1 MTGTSGYTTEGWTDM
16 FLCAG
21 GAAAA
26 LSGLIFVG
34 LSVNIRTVLEA
45 EKREGHNSMTGRAL
59 EALAALLIVLLV
71 SIVAL
76 TPGLH
81 RGVLAAFLLL
91 NAAASAVSPFRAA
104 HTGRGKGIPH
114 AAMVLRLSTAA
125 ALTLSLLTAGTSLA
139 AGHGGGL
146 YWLPAAFLFAVTVAA
161 VNAWVLLVEVL
172 R

>member
-1 MTGTSGYTTEGWTDM
+1 MTGYATTGWTEM

-34 LSVNIRTVLEA
+34 LSVNIRTVLEM
-45 EKREGHNSMTGRAL
+45 ERREGRNSMTGRAL
-59 EALAALLIVLLV
+59 EALVALLIVLLV

-76 TPGLH
+76 TPALS
-81 RGVLAAFLLL
+81 RGVLAAFILV
-91 NAAASAVSPFRAA
+91 NAAGSAISPCRAVYGSRGVSAPTAVKLMRL
-104 HTGRGKGIPH
+104 IP
-114 AAMVLRLSTAA
+114 AG
-125 ALTLSLLTAGTSLA
+125 ALTLALLAAGTSLA

-146 YWLPAAFLFAVTVAA
+146 YWLPAAFVLAVTVAA
-161 VNAWVLLVEVL
+161 VNAWVILVEVL

>member
-1 MTGTSGYTTEGWTDM
+1 MTGYATEGWTDM

-26 LSGLIFVG
+26 LCGLIFVG
-34 LSVNIRTVLEA
+34 LSVNLRAVLEM

-59 EALAALLIVLLV
+59 EALVALLIVVVV

-76 TPGLH
+76 TPALS
-81 RGVLAAFLLL
+81 RGALAAFVLA
-91 NAAASAVSPFRAA
+91 NAVGSAISPCRAA
-104 HTGRGKGIPH
+104 LSGRGKGAPP
-114 AAMVLRLSTAA
+114 AAVLIRLSVAA
-125 ALTLSLLTAGTSLA
+125 ALTLTLLAAGTSLA
-139 AGHGGGL
+139 AGQGGGL
-146 YWLPAAFLFAVTVAA
+146 YWLPVTFVLAVLVAA

>member
-1 MTGTSGYTTEGWTDM
+1 MTGYTPEAWHDL

-34 LSVNIRTVLEA
+34 LSVNIRTVLELDA
-45 EKREGHNSMTGRAL
+45 REGQNFMTGRAL
-59 EALAALLIVLLV
+59 EALVALLIVLIV
-71 SIVAL
+71 SIAGL
-76 TPGLH
+76 TPAIDRDL
-81 RGVLAAFLLL
+81 LAALLIL
-91 NAAASAVSPFRAA
+91 NAAASGVSPTRAVYA
-104 HTGRGKGIPH
+104 SRGRSAVPV
-114 AAMVLRLSTAA
+114 ATFLRLLVAA
-125 ALTLSLLTAGTSLA
+125 ALTLTLLTAGATLA

-146 YWLPAAFLFAVTVAA
+146 YWIPVAFVLAVMVAA